1 VEALKSLYP
10 KFPSYLVV
18 GRKLNLYLKEVLWK
32 LIGSKKPG
40 MVRSREVFKRADG
53 FIDIFDEDTIIFFHW
68 TCGSSTTCYSHLTTT
83 TDKALSITW
92 VSMPH
97 RLFYLVLLLLDFG
110 EV

>member
-1 VEALKSLYP
+1 
-10 KFPSYLVV
+10 VV

-32 LIGSKKPG
+32 LIGPKKPG

-83 TDKALSITW
+83 TDKTLSVTW
-92 VSMPH
+92 VLCLSH
-97 RLFYLVLLLLDFG
+97 RLLYILFGLVTVGLW
-110 EV
+110 